1 MKDIITKINEN
12 QLTFPHWKNEHWSED
27 LIHHLDSLNREN
39 DEMAEIISWFVV
51 KALGETPKDSYKELR
66 KQIDTALV

>member
-1 MKDIITKINEN
+1 MKDIISKINES
-12 QLTFPHWKNEHWSED
+12 QLTFPHWKDNYWSEN
-27 LIHHLDSLNREN
+27 LIDHLDELNRKN
-39 DEMAEIISWFVV
+39 DELAEIISWFIV

>member
-1 MKDIITKINEN
+1 MKNIITKINEN
-12 QLTFPHWKNEHWSED
+12 QLKFPHWKKEYWAED
-27 LIHHLDSLNREN
+27 LIDHLDSLNRKN
-39 DEMAEIISWFVV
+39 DEMAEIIGWFVV